1 MKSFSEHTQVLR
13 EEKNQEQ
20 LDEIL
25 GPLGGFAARNWS
37 KLPKPWKTATEVTG
51 MTLGATIAISV
62 TAAINELIKLPR
74 VAAREMNELIEWS
87 GKNPGKATAILIAAG
102 ATVIAAQQA
111 VAELRERRSTRKMVK
126 ILTAA
131 GANSAVG
138 KTIDGDKIIEVTP
151 EHEREAE
158 QALLAAD

>member
-1 MKSFSEHTQVLR
+1 MKTFSEEVQDLR
-13 EEKNQEQ
+13 EHEEQQ
-20 LDEIL
+20 LDEVA
-25 GPLGGFAARNWS
+25 GFLLRGIGWGWNKMPRWM
-37 KLPKPWKTATEVTG
+37 KLTAQTG
-51 MTLGATIAISV
+51 
-62 TAAINELIKLPR
+62 TAAGSGIIAFDVTMLIRELVLMGKG
-74 VAAREMNELIEWS
+74 AAQEMNELTQWVADH
-87 GKNPGKATAILIAAG
+87 PAKATAIFVAAG

-151 EHEREAE
+151 QDERKAE
-158 QALLAAD
+158 QALLAAN